1 MAIAVIDQLQIIQVN
16 KYKAALLMILHKALA
31 VVVKSRTVQTAGK
44 GIPLH
49 GRFQAFNPKLLPGKE
64 TYHLVIIL
72 LLLLQSLQIHSL
84 EFRYLSPKLF
94 PVTSACSSAHKL
106 VNRAEA
112 SAEIPG
118 IFNVVANTYN
128 VVPAFFLRH
137 YLKELSEIADAEA

>member
-44 GIPLH
+44 GILLH
-49 GRFQAFNPKLLPGKE
+49 GHLQAFNPKLLTGKE
-64 TYHLVIIL
+64 TYHLVVIL
-72 LLLLQSLQIHSL
+72 LLLLQRLQIHSL

-94 PVTSACSSAHKL
+94 PVTSVCSRAHKL
-106 VNRAEA
+106 INRTEA

-118 IFNVVANTYN
+118 ILNVAANTYN
-128 VVPAFFLRH
+128 IVPAFFLRH